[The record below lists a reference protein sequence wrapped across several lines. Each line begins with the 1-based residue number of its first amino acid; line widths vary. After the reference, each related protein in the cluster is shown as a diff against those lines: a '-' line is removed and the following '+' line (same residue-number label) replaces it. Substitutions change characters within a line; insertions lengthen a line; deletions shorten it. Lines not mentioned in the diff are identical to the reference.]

1 MCYIVFSPDQ
11 WRSFADIKEFAGFSD
26 VIQSTASSL
35 SDMQIF
41 GVLNI
46 ADQPLGSSSAST
58 TAGMADSVAE
68 FPFNAYCE
76 SE

>member
-1 MCYIVFSPDQ
+1 MCYIVFLQISGEV
-11 WRSFADIKEFAGFSD
+11 FADIKEFAGFSD

-46 ADQPLGSSSAST
+46 ADQPLTIIKSAFGSGSWLVLA
-58 TAGMADSVAE
+58 AAVLVHCWHG
-68 FPFNAYCE
+68 
-76 SE
+76 